1 MRKILK
7 LSLAGLAAAA
17 LALACG
23 NDNKSTGTTD
33 AGTPDAGRQ
42 VTLNGAVTILP
53 QGAPS
58 LGATTV
64 DMTKFSIL
72 LIEPITLLLN
82 PGNIALATLGAGA
95 VTATAGATPPA
106 GTYAIPIDANRVTL
120 AVVANVI
127 DNGAGPAGA
136 KVQTTT
142 TATGVNRTIPA
153 GETSHTATA
162 PAFIIPDT
170 FATVLAGRVGTTPAA
185 IGTSGYILAMVL
197 QGTVPLTGATVTVT
211 DPNAYT
217 GTPPALTATALDG
230 TGATTGA
237 SGIVIITADKA
248 VGSQPLNLSA
258 SATGLPAC
266 ATTTST
272 GCIGTTQAGIQAGI
286 AFVAP
291 MATQ

>member
-33 AGTPDAGRQ
+33 AGTPDAGRE

-53 QGAPS
+53 QAAPS

-72 LIEPITLLLN
+72 LIEPVTLLLN
-82 PGNIALATLGAGA
+82 PGNITLATLGTGP
-95 VTATAGATPPA
+95 VTAGTTAGS
-106 GTYAIPIDANRVTL
+106 GTYSIPIDANRVTL

-127 DNGAGPAGA
+127 DNGAGAAGA

-142 TATGVNRTIPA
+142 TGTGVNRTIPA
-153 GETSHTATA
+153 GETTHTATA

-170 FATVLAGRVGTTPAA
+170 FATVIAGRVGTTPAA
-185 IGTSGYILAMVL
+185 IGTSGYIVAMVL
-197 QGTVPLTGATVTVT
+197 QGTTPLTGATVTVT

-217 GTPPALTATALDG
+217 GTPPVLTRTALDG
-230 TGATTGA
+230 VGATTGA

-272 GCIGTTQAGIQAGI
+272 GCIGRTQAGIQAGI

>member
-1 MRKILK
+1 MGPPSTESDVTLGQCAPRQGDVFPKWQQPPSRRARRLPTHHLVRRPRGRSHHSGGVSMRKILK

-127 DNGAGPAGA
+127 DKDRKSTRLNS
-136 KVQTTT
+136 
-142 TATGVNRTIPA
+142 
-153 GETSHTATA
+153 SHGS
-162 PAFIIPDT
+162 I
-170 FATVLAGRVGTTPAA
+170 
-185 IGTSGYILAMVL
+185 SY
-197 QGTVPLTGATVTVT
+197 
-211 DPNAYT
+211 
-217 GTPPALTATALDG
+217 
-230 TGATTGA
+230 
-237 SGIVIITADKA
+237 A
-248 VGSQPLNLSA
+248 V
-258 SATGLPAC
+258 
-266 ATTTST
+266 
-272 GCIGTTQAGIQAGI
+272 
-286 AFVAP
+286 F
-291 MATQ
+291 